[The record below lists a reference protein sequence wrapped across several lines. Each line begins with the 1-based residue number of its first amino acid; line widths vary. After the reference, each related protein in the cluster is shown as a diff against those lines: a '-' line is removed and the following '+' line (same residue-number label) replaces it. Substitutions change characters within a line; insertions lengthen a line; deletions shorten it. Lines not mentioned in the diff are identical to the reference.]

1 MRWLLAGL
9 IALLL
14 IVQYRLWFAEGGL
27 AEASRLKEQLVK
39 AEAENAELK
48 ARNQALTTEVLAL
61 QRGTEAVEHRA
72 RENLGLIKEDEV
84 YYQFVED
91 APKP

>member
-1 MRWLLAGL
+1 MRSLLAGL
-9 IALLL
+9 IALLP
-14 IVQYRLWFAEGGL
+14 IVQYRLWVAEGGL

-61 QRGTEAVEHRA
+61 QRGTEAVEQRA